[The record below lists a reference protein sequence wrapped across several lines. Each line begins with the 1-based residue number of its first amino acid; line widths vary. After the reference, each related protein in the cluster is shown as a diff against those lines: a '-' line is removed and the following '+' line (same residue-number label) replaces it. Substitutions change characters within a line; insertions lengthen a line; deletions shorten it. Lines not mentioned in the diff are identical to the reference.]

1 MNNEIAH
8 KEQNAVSTI
17 VHRGE
22 TLILKSDLMVPY
34 LSQGQGLSEAVQE
47 KKVQLGDIYRS
58 TTGEILGNPEK
69 PVDVILLAPL
79 KQEWV
84 IQKRG
89 KSRFEFHH
97 VEPRNA
103 ANETW
108 PWTFWANED
117 GEIMEQGQKG
127 ALEWKRVK
135 RLSTFG
141 LLPHDIE
148 AFKLEMKKVEAGELP
163 DPNKALMPVALS
175 FLVTSYKAGKVLANM
190 VTKCA
195 TFKVPM
201 WKYVVS
207 LGNAAETND
216 EGTFYVWKTDGQT
229 KAVDKDHLPF
239 VEDWISQLG
248 SGVALNVHEDADG
261 ATDMG
266 TQGPREVNP
275 NAKNV
280 C

>member
-1 MNNEIAH
+1 MTNEIAP

-22 TLILKSDLMVPY
+22 TLILKSDLVVPY
-34 LSQGQGLSEAVQE
+34 LSQGQGLSDMVTA

-69 PVDVILLAPL
+69 PVEVILLAPL
-79 KQEWV
+79 KPEWV
-84 IQKRG
+84 YQRRG
-89 KSRFEFHH
+89 KSKFEFHH

-103 ANETW
+103 ANETL
-108 PWTFWANED
+108 PWLFFADED
-117 GEIMEQGQKG
+117 GTPMEQGQKG
-127 ALEWKRVK
+127 AIEWKRVK
-135 RLSTFG
+135 RLSTFA
-141 LLPHDIE
+141 LLPTDIE
-148 AFKLEMKKVEAGELP
+148 AFKAEMKKVEEGELP

-175 FLVTSYKAGKVLANM
+175 FLITSYKAGKALANF

-201 WKYVVS
+201 WKYSVT
-207 LGNAAETND
+207 LGNTAETND
-216 EGTFYVWKTDGQT
+216 EGTFYVWKTDGT
-229 KAVDKDHLPF
+229 SKPVDKGHLPF
-239 VEDWISQLG
+239 VEDWINQLG
-248 SGVALNVHEDADG
+248 SGVSLNVHEDAEG
-261 ATDMG
+261 SVDMG
-266 TQGPREVNP
+266 TTGPREVNP